1 MVAVRIYAALALVWG
16 TSLWNDQQKT
26 AAYVANPVTRLKAA
40 PLRPQSLMNTAAV
53 ISPTGAEIALAT
65 RSKWG
70 FCEARTAIE
79 KPMASPVHT
88 GTNPKTGINAAQPEY
103 FPPYNK
109 CSIGLAKSH

>member
-53 ISPTGAEIALAT
+53 ISPTGAAIALAK
-65 RSKWG
+65 RSICG
-70 FCEARTAIE
+70 FCEARMAIE
-79 KPMASPVHT
+79 KPMANPVHT
-88 GTNPKTGINAAQPEY
+88 GTNPKIGINRTYGEY
-103 FPPYNK
+103 FPPY
-109 CSIGLAKSH
+109 S